1 MQSEP
6 RLVVTA
12 ISHKQQHHINSMTNN
27 GKKIWM
33 DGSLV
38 DWNKATIHILTHAL
52 HYATAVFEGIRCYE
66 TVNGLAI
73 FRLSDHIQR
82 LINSGKIYFMNIEY
96 SKVELERAVIDTIN
110 ANDVEEE
117 SYVRPI
123 AYYGYGKMGVN
134 PLPNKVSV
142 AVATWK
148 WDEYLKEDK
157 QHKEKGVRLMVS
169 AWMRIDGRTMPF
181 LAKATANYAN
191 SALARVEA
199 IRAGFDEAIMLNT
212 DGKVIEASAENI
224 FIVKDGLLVT
234 PPITSGALNGITRD
248 TVLTIARENN
258 IPHIIRDI
266 TRDELYIADEVF
278 LTGTAAGIKP
288 VSEIDNRMIADGKD
302 GVITNQV
309 REKFQLIVHYKD
321 NNLSKKW
328 LTFVRTHK
336 RYSDQS

>member
-1 MQSEP
+1 
-6 RLVVTA
+6 
-12 ISHKQQHHINSMTNN
+12 
-27 GKKIWM
+27 M

-52 HYATAVFEGIRCYE
+52 HYATAVFEGIRCYK
-66 TVNGLAI
+66 TVKGLAI

-82 LINSGKIYFMNIEY
+82 LLNSGKIYFMDIKY
-96 SKVELERAVIDTIN
+96 SKEELERAVIDTVN
-110 ANDVEEE
+110 ANEVGEE

-134 PLPNKVSV
+134 PLPNKVSI
-142 AVATWK
+142 AIAAWK
-148 WDEYLKEDK
+148 WDEYLKKEN
-157 QHKEKGVRLMVS
+157 QHKEKGIRLMVS

-212 DGKVIEASAENI
+212 NGKVIEASAENI
-224 FIVKDGLLVT
+224 FIVKDGLLIT
-234 PPITSGALNGITRD
+234 PPVTSGALNGITRD
-248 TVLTIARENN
+248 TVLAIAKENN
-258 IPHIIRDI
+258 IPHEIRDI

-288 VSEIDNRMIADGKD
+288 VSEIDNRIIADGKD
-302 GVITNQV
+302 GSITNRI
-309 REKFQLIVHYKD
+309 REKFELIVHD
-321 NNLSKKW
+321 RGNNLSKKW
-328 LTFVRTHK
+328 LTFVKNT
-336 RYSDQS
+336 

>member
-1 MQSEP
+1 
-6 RLVVTA
+6 
-12 ISHKQQHHINSMTNN
+12 MTNN

-52 HYATAVFEGIRCYE
+52 HYATAVFEGIRCYK

-82 LINSGKIYFMNIEY
+82 LINSGKIYFMDIKY
-96 SKVELERAVIDTIN
+96 SKEELERAVIDTIN
-110 ANDVEEE
+110 ANEVGEEF
-117 SYVRPI
+117 YVRPI

-134 PLPNKVSV
+134 PLPNKVSI
-142 AVATWK
+142 AIAAWT
-148 WDEYLKEDK
+148 WDEYLKKEN
-157 QHKEKGVRLMVS
+157 QHKEKGLRLMVS

-212 DGKVIEASAENI
+212 NGKVIEASAENI
-224 FIVKDGLLVT
+224 FIVKDGLLIT

-248 TVLTIARENN
+248 TVLAIAKENN
-258 IPHIIRDI
+258 IPHEIRDI

-288 VSEIDNRMIADGKD
+288 VSEIDNRIIADGKD
-302 GVITNQV
+302 GSITNRV
-309 REKFQLIVHYKD
+309 REKFELIVHD
-321 NNLSKKW
+321 RGNNLSKKW
-328 LTFVRTHK
+328 LTFVKNT
-336 RYSDQS
+336 

>member
-1 MQSEP
+1 
-6 RLVVTA
+6 
-12 ISHKQQHHINSMTNN
+12 MTNN

-52 HYATAVFEGIRCYE
+52 HYATAVFEGIRCYK

-82 LINSGKIYFMNIEY
+82 LINSGKIYFMDIKY
-96 SKVELERAVIDTIN
+96 SKEELERAVIDTIN
-110 ANDVEEE
+110 ANEVGEEF
-117 SYVRPI
+117 YVRPI

-134 PLPNKVSV
+134 PLPNKVSI
-142 AVATWK
+142 AIAAWT
-148 WDEYLKEDK
+148 WDEYLKKEN

-212 DGKVIEASAENI
+212 NGKVIEASAENI
-224 FIVKDGLLVT
+224 FIVKDGLLIT
-234 PPITSGALNGITRD
+234 PPVTSGALNGITRD
-248 TVLTIARENN
+248 TVLAIAKENN
-258 IPHIIRDI
+258 IPHEIRDI

-288 VSEIDNRMIADGKD
+288 VSEIDNRIIADGED
-302 GVITNQV
+302 GSITNRV
-309 REKFQLIVHYKD
+309 REKFELIVHD
-321 NNLSKKW
+321 RGNNLSKKW
-328 LTFVRTHK
+328 LTFVKNT
-336 RYSDQS
+336 

>member
-1 MQSEP
+1 
-6 RLVVTA
+6 
-12 ISHKQQHHINSMTNN
+12 MTNN

-52 HYATAVFEGIRCYE
+52 HYATAVFEGIRCYK

-82 LINSGKIYFMNIEY
+82 LINSGKIYFMDIKY
-96 SKVELERAVIDTIN
+96 SKEELERAVIDTIN
-110 ANDVEEE
+110 ANEVGEEF
-117 SYVRPI
+117 YVRPI

-134 PLPNKVSV
+134 PLPNKVSI
-142 AVATWK
+142 AIAAWT
-148 WDEYLKEDK
+148 WDEYLKKEN
-157 QHKEKGVRLMVS
+157 QHKEKGIRLMVS

-212 DGKVIEASAENI
+212 NGKVIEASAENI
-224 FIVKDGLLVT
+224 FIVKDGLLIT

-248 TVLTIARENN
+248 TVLAIAKEYN
-258 IPHIIRDI
+258 IPHEIRDI

-288 VSEIDNRMIADGKD
+288 VSEIDNRIIADGKD
-302 GVITNQV
+302 GSITNRV
-309 REKFQLIVHYKD
+309 REKFELIVHD
-321 NNLSKKW
+321 RGNNLSKKW
-328 LTFVRTHK
+328 LTFVKNT
-336 RYSDQS
+336 

>member
-1 MQSEP
+1 
-6 RLVVTA
+6 
-12 ISHKQQHHINSMTNN
+12 MTNN

-38 DWNKATIHILTHAL
+38 DWNKARVHVLTHAL
-52 HYATAVFEGIRCYE
+52 HYATAVFEGIRCYK
-66 TVNGLAI
+66 TINGLAI

-110 ANDVEEE
+110 ANDAGEE

-148 WDEYLKEDK
+148 WDEYLKKDK
-157 QHKEKGVRLMVS
+157 QLNEKGVRLMVS
-169 AWMRIDGRTMPF
+169 AWMRIDGRTMPV

-248 TVLTIARENN
+248 TVLTIAKENN
-258 IPHIIRDI
+258 IPHVIRDI
-266 TRDELYIADEVF
+266 IRDELYIADEVF

-302 GVITNQV
+302 GMITNQV
-309 REKFQLIVHYKD
+309 REEFELIVHGKD

-328 LTFVRTHK
+328 LTFVKNT
-336 RYSDQS
+336 

>member
-1 MQSEP
+1 
-6 RLVVTA
+6 
-12 ISHKQQHHINSMTNN
+12 MTNN

-52 HYATAVFEGIRCYE
+52 HYATAVFEGIRCYK

-82 LINSGKIYFMNIEY
+82 LINSGKIYFMDIKY
-96 SKVELERAVIDTIN
+96 SKEELERAVIDTIN
-110 ANDVEEE
+110 ANEVGKDF
-117 SYVRPI
+117 YVRPI

-134 PLPNKVSV
+134 PLPNKVSIAIV
-142 AVATWK
+142 AWT
-148 WDEYLKEDK
+148 WDEYLKKEN

-212 DGKVIEASAENI
+212 NGKVIEASAENI
-224 FIVKDGLLVT
+224 FIVKDGLLIT

-248 TVLTIARENN
+248 TVLAIAKENN
-258 IPHIIRDI
+258 IPHEIRDV

-288 VSEIDNRMIADGKD
+288 VSEIDNRIIADGKD
-302 GVITNQV
+302 GSITNRV
-309 REKFQLIVHYKD
+309 REKFELIVHD
-321 NNLSKKW
+321 RGNNLSKKW
-328 LTFVRTHK
+328 LTFVKNT
-336 RYSDQS
+336 

>member
-1 MQSEP
+1 
-6 RLVVTA
+6 
-12 ISHKQQHHINSMTNN
+12 MTNN

-38 DWNKATIHILTHAL
+38 DWNKARIHILTHAL
-52 HYATAVFEGIRCYE
+52 HYATAVFEGIRCYK

-96 SKVELERAVIDTIN
+96 SKVELEQAVIDTIN
-110 ANDVEEE
+110 ANDVGEE

-148 WDEYLKEDK
+148 WDEYLKKDK
-157 QHKEKGVRLMVS
+157 QHNEKGVRLMVS
-169 AWMRIDGRTMPF
+169 AWMRIDGRTMPV

-199 IRAGFDEAIMLNT
+199 IKAGFDEAIMLNT

-258 IPHIIRDI
+258 IPHVIRDI

-309 REKFQLIVHYKD
+309 REEFELIVHDKD

-328 LTFVRTHK
+328 LTFVK
-336 RYSDQS
+336 NI